1 MAHFRYS
8 SEDINQ
14 RRYSLTLLVV
24 KRYLL
29 WIDPCPVHPD
39 IFIRQPC
46 LVTSLSRGNPA
57 LRAINI
63 NPGYKVGFLQ
73 PQEEEE
79 EERKELN
86 NLGLQLIFANVL
98 LPTALARSR
107 PPARRFRAAVC
118 SVKSLNYLCI

>member
-1 MAHFRYS
+1 MFV
-8 SEDINQ
+8 DDLQ
-14 RRYSLTLLVV
+14 LL

-29 WIDPCPVHPD
+29 WIDPYPVHPD

-57 LRAINI
+57 SRAINI

-79 EERKELN
+79 EEERKELN
-86 NLGLQLIFANVL
+86 NLGLQLIFANML
-98 LPTALARSR
+98 LTTALARSR
-107 PPARRFRAAVC
+107 LPARRFRAAVC
-118 SVKSLNYLCI
+118 SVKSLNHLCI